1 MAGHVRS
8 LLLLGKWQGN
18 SAECPFSY
26 QGPWST
32 SKQCSLSQTN
42 DHRSACFAA
51 NAQPRVYLCVRSWNQ
66 SSRKCKSPCMNCTI
80 GMLPPPSS
88 VVAQSRGNGLG
99 QRQRLTSNFFF
110 LRAEVYYAQ
119 AFPWRARRQDIGILV
134 PRFHLHLVPK
144 LPCLQHRAPLCMRRK
159 GLEAPQA
166 S

>member
-51 NAQPRVYLCVRSWNQ
+51 NAQSRVYLCVRSWNQ
-66 SSRKCKSPCMNCTI
+66 SRRKCKSPCMNCTI

-88 VVAQSRGNGLG
+88 VVAQSRGNGPG
-99 QRQRLTSNFFF
+99 ERQRLKSINEEKEQAGVKKTAKEKK
-110 LRAEVYYAQ
+110 LKKQIDPHAE
-119 AFPWRARRQDIGILV
+119 
-134 PRFHLHLVPK
+134 
-144 LPCLQHRAPLCMRRK
+144 CRK
-159 GLEAPQA
+159 WMHK
-166 S
+166 